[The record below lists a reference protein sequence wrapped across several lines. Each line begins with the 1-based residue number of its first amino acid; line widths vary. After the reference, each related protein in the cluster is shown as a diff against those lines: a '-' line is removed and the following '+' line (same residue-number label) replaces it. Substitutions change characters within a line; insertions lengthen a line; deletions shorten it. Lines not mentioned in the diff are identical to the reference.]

1 MSVDLY
7 TLSIRN
13 MGVAS
18 TAAATE
24 QNALSLATT
33 TMQARASAMASAAHT
48 KAMAVFI
55 TVTSGDTYRRIG
67 QSAMDTYSQLRAITW
82 VQIGQSINIVKFQT
96 KD

>member
-18 TAAATE
+18 AAAATE

-33 TMQARASAMASAAHT
+33 MQARESAMASAAHT
-48 KAMAVFI
+48 KAMAVFN

>member
-33 TMQARASAMASAAHT
+33 MQARASAMASAAHT
-48 KAMAVFI
+48 KAMAVFN